1 MDAGDNIKVNKSN
14 FSFGGK
20 TPKKF
25 DAHVSKSVP
34 LYEMGHDLICKI
46 SSFFLNNESNVY
58 DLGCSTGTLIK
69 KIIKYNSKI
78 KFKVIGIDK
87 EKNMIKEAKK
97 KLKTVKRISL
107 KCHDLKSC
115 KFKNSD
121 LFISYY
127 TIQFI
132 KPKYRQQ
139 IFDNIYKSL
148 NWGGAFL
155 LFEKVRGSD
164 ARFQDMMT
172 QIYNEYKND
181 VGYDEKQ
188 VYNKSLSI
196 RGVLEPFSTAANI
209 SYLKRAGFK
218 DVISVIKYCSFEG
231 FLAIK

>member
-1 MDAGDNIKVNKSN
+1 MDVGNNIKVKKGA

-20 TPKKF
+20 TPKNF
-25 DAHVSKSVP
+25 DSHISKSVP
-34 LYEMGHDLICKI
+34 LYELGQDLICKI
-46 SSFFLNNESNVY
+46 SSFFLNNESYVY

-78 KFKVIGIDK
+78 KFKIIGVDK
-87 EKNMIKEAKK
+87 EPNMIKEAKK
-97 KLKTVKRISL
+97 KLKRFKKVSL
-107 KCHDLKSC
+107 KCSDLRVLKL
-115 KFKNSD
+115 KNSD
-121 LFISYY
+121 LISCYY

-132 KPKYRQQ
+132 MPKYRQK
-139 IFDNIYKSL
+139 IFNKVYKSL

-172 QIYNEYKND
+172 QIYNEHKND

-188 VYNKSLSI
+188 IYHKSLSI
-196 RGVLEPFSTAANI
+196 RGQLEPFTSAANLG
-209 SYLKRAGFK
+209 YLKRAGFK
-218 DVISVIKYCSFEG
+218 DVMSVMKYGSFEG

>member
-1 MDAGDNIKVNKSN
+1 MDAGDNIKENKSV

-25 DAHVSKSVP
+25 DAHIRKSVP
-34 LYEMGHDLICKI
+34 LYEMGHNLICKI
-46 SSFFLNNESNVY
+46 SSFFLNDESCVY

-69 KIIKYNSKI
+69 KIIKYNPKI
-78 KFKVIGIDK
+78 KFKIIGIDK
-87 EKNMIKEAKK
+87 EKNMIKEAKR
-97 KLKTVKRISL
+97 KLKTAKRVSFN
-107 KCHDLKSC
+107 CHDLKSY
-115 KFKNSD
+115 KFKKSD

-139 IFDNIYKSL
+139 IFNNIYKSL
-148 NWGGAFL
+148 NWGGALL

-164 ARFQDMMT
+164 ARFQDMML

-181 VGYDEKQ
+181 VGYDGKQ
-188 VYNKSLSI
+188 IYNKSLSI
-196 RGVLEPFSTAANI
+196 RGVLEPFTSTANI
-209 SYLKRAGFK
+209 AYLKRAGFK
-218 DVISVIKYCSFEG
+218 DVMSVIKYCSFEG